1 MIAWIRLVF
10 GFPKFVVVA
19 VLRLMLNRGLT
30 FLIGPPTNWQTLRDA
45 LAGPALEM
53 MPVYRG
59 WGTWASVV
67 CGPAVVGIGT
77 GNGQFGLRD
86 DGGIGHHC
94 AYKGARRLRY
104 ALRLPG
110 KFLEAIGKDGVLGQR
125 LACSSNRPR
134 NRGLEGIVRCHH
146 PVTADIINLH
156 LNVHRGK
163 FCSRG

>member
-19 VLRLMLNRGLT
+19 VLRLMLNGGLT

-67 CGPAVVGIGT
+67 CCRRNRKWQWTIRT
-77 GNGQFGLRD
+77 QRWW
-86 DGGIGHHC
+86 GIGHHC

-110 KFLEAIGKDGVLGQR
+110 KFLEAIGKDGVLGRR
-125 LACSSNRPR
+125 LACPSNRPR

-156 LNVHRGK
+156 LNAHRGK
-163 FCSRG
+163 CLFARIG